1 MTKFNTKNLIAYIS
15 LCPMPPSPEY
25 PFGADKED
33 MEKGPVHAVEKRM
46 ARLGSP
52 EQMKGVRTMVQ
63 FSGGRGYCEFTQES
77 GEVTRV
83 LADPKYYPAYKRLV
97 DFCKKHEGIEGDG
110 FVPFPYSSFHDWRE
124 DEVRALR
131 LIRDLT
137 GIPPIVYEP
146 CPAYLTMDMIHNRLA
161 YLSDAGIR
169 DVVFDRT
176 TNDNDWRMIDDIKT
190 IAASLRISV
199 LVEGYSRQAA
209 CMVLDCG
216 DKGGAA
222 YNVGK
227 GNQMPWDSVRI
238 IGMNVPKATADDI
251 HRWQAVHGSD
261 DISYSIGIGQYN
273 AVKEGLE

>member
-1 MTKFNTKNLIAYIS
+1 MTKFNPKNLIAYIS
-15 LCPMPPSPEY
+15 LCPMQPSPEY

-33 MEKGPVHAVEKRM
+33 MEEGPVHAVEKRM

-63 FSGGRGYCEFTQES
+63 FSGGRGYCEFTQDN

-83 LADPKYYPAYKRLV
+83 LADPQYGPAYKRLV
-97 DFCKKHEGIEGDG
+97 DFCKKHGSNEGDV
-110 FVPFPYSSFHDWRE
+110 FVPFPYSSFDNWRD
-124 DEVRALR
+124 DEAQALR

-146 CPAYLTMDMIHNRLA
+146 CPAYLTMNQIHERLA

-169 DVVFDRT
+169 EVVFDRT
-176 TNDNDWRMIDDIKT
+176 ASMNDLEMMHDIKQIT
-190 IAASLRISV
+190 KSLRIRIMP
-199 LVEGYSRQAA
+199 EGFSSSYE

-216 DKGGAA
+216 EKGGAA
-222 YNVGK
+222 Y
-227 GNQMPWDSVRI
+227 SVYNWNLVTI

-251 HRWQAVHGSD
+251 RRWQAAHRRN